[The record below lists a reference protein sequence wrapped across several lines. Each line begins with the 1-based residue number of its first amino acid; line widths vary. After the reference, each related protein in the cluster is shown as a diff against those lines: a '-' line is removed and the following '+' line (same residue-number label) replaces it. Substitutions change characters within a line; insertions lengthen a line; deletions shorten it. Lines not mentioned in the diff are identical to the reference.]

1 MLSPIAVEIL
11 QDMEAAPEFAKGA
24 CVTSLMDW
32 LGASKEAVRVALD
45 ELVAQRLVYRVKN
58 VFYHHTDM
66 DHAPVGVRYR
76 AEILAG
82 VTANKTQT
90 QIARELGI
98 CKTLV
103 HRAIPGRRH
112 AA

>member
-1 MLSPIAVEIL
+1 MLSPIATEIL
-11 QDMEAAPEFAKGA
+11 EDMETAPDLAQGA
-24 CVTSLMDW
+24 YVTLLMDW

-45 ELVAQRLVYRVKN
+45 ELVAQRLVYRVKH
-58 VFYHHTDM
+58 VFYHHTDKA
-66 DHAPVGVRYR
+66 HAPVGVLYR
-76 AEILAG
+76 EEILAG
-82 VTANKTQT
+82 VRAKKSQS

-103 HRAIPGRRH
+103 HRVVPGRRC